1 MAGMWIA
8 QVNVTDEETYGRYV
22 AEAGEVL
29 KAHGATFLARGGHHQ
44 QMEGPEHVRIV
55 VAVFP
60 SFRDAVDCYNSEPYK
75 AIIGDA
81 IAGSERSIVIVE
93 TDD

>member
-8 QVNVTDEETYGRYV
+8 QVNVTDQETYGRYV
-22 AEAGEVL
+22 AKAGDVL
-29 KAHGATFLARGGHHQ
+29 KAHGATFLSRGGRYE
-44 QMEGPEHVRIV
+44 QMEGPEHARIV
-55 VAVFP
+55 VAMFP
-60 SFRDAVDCYNSEPYK
+60 TVEDAVDCYNSEAYQE
-75 AIIGDA
+75 IIGDA

>member
-8 QVNVTDEETYGRYV
+8 QVNVTDQETYGRYV
-22 AEAGEVL
+22 AKAGEVL

-44 QMEGPEHVRIV
+44 QMEGSEHVRIV
-55 VAVFP
+55 IATFP
-60 SFRDAVDCYNSEPYK
+60 RFQDAVECYNSEAYQ
-75 AIIGDA
+75 AIMGDA

-93 TDD
+93 TND